1 MNSPCNNVDE
11 VKRMGESLLEAMQ
24 AQVCDRLIDRLGLA
38 LEVARTAARLRDE
51 APVELELRGLSRA
64 EYDFIK
70 ALFTRWPW
78 RPRRPRPGPGTRL
91 GIAQGPVAQGGMAE
105 RAHSRQGFGASP
117 PGALEA
123 LTITGFCRSGI
134 VDGRQSP

>member
-24 AQVCDRLIDRLGLA
+24 AQVCDRLIDRLGRA

-70 ALFTRWPW
+70 AYLRAGHGG
-78 RPRRPRPGPGTRL
+78 RADPGPARAPAL
-91 GIAQGPVAQGGMAE
+91 VSRKAPSPKVVWLSERIRAKASAQARPAPWK
-105 RAHSRQGFGASP
+105 H
-117 PGALEA
+117 
-123 LTITGFCRSGI
+123 
-134 VDGRQSP
+134 